1 MNTIELNKALID
13 ILEKRIELS
22 KLKYSD
28 KTYDD
33 IEEELHDL
41 EDDFTDAHGEE
52 LEKIIGKVHD
62 KYCSD
67 SDVLMAVSY
76 LPKVVTK
83 AGDIYK
89 FKSNEGVL
97 VEMDDPKILEARL
110 LLLPSPVRILLLHN
124 EKLTEV
130 WKAE

>member
-1 MNTIELNKALID
+1 MDTTDLNKALID

-28 KTYDD
+28 ITYDEV
-33 IEEELHDL
+33 EEELHDL
-41 EDDFTDAHGEE
+41 EDDFTEAHGDI
-52 LEKIIGKVHD
+52 LEKAIEKVHK

-83 AGDIYK
+83 VGDIYK

-97 VEMDDPKILEARL
+97 VEMDDPKIEEARL

-124 EKLTEV
+124 DKLTEV

>member
-1 MNTIELNKALID
+1 MDISNLNKALID

-28 KTYDD
+28 ETYDEV
-33 IEEELHDL
+33 EEELHDL
-41 EDDFTDAHGEE
+41 EDDFTEAHGDY
-52 LEKIIGKVHD
+52 LEKEIEKVHK
-62 KYCSD
+62 KYCSE
-67 SDVLMAVSY
+67 SDVLLAVSY

-83 AGDIYK
+83 SGEIYK

-97 VEMDDPKILEARL
+97 VEMDDPKIEEARL
-110 LLLPSPVRILLLHN
+110 LLLPSPVRILLLNN

-130 WKAE
+130 WKAV

>member
-1 MNTIELNKALID
+1 MNVIELNKSLIG

-28 KTYDD
+28 DTYDEV
-33 IEEELHDL
+33 EEELHDL
-41 EDDFTDAHGEE
+41 EDEFTDTFGDEM
-52 LEKIIGKVHD
+52 EKAIEKVHD
-62 KYCSD
+62 KYCSE
-67 SDVLMAVSY
+67 SDVLLAVSY

-83 AGDIYK
+83 VGDIYK

-110 LLLPSPVRILLLHN
+110 LLLPSPVRILLLN
-124 EKLTEV
+124 NDKLTEV